1 MFNSEIGL
9 ATEGQQVSC
18 AGLGLSFCT
27 TIASVDTSLTA
38 AVSKIQSRVYGEE
51 HTTSATLGFSF
62 EYTTSD
68 DIEKAGNRS
77 DMFLTPALN
86 VKFAKSAE
94 ITFDKASCA
103 AGYKEI
109 VTWSLDSETNVPVR
123 RESLC

>member
-1 MFNSEIGL
+1 MF
-9 ATEGQQVSC
+9 AAEGGVTFAAEGVTC
-18 AGLGLSFCT
+18 VGLGAAFCT
-27 TIASVDTSLTA
+27 TIATA
-38 AVSKIQSRVYGEE
+38 EGGVKPYVGTTHTRSYGEE
-51 HTTSATLGFSF
+51 QATATTLGFSF

-77 DMFLTPALN
+77 DMFLTPSLN

-123 RESLC
+123 